1 MCKVKDTLI
10 DKEINDSAYFLDE
23 ENYLQDL
30 MKEYEN
36 LHTEEL
42 YMIMEDEKG
51 LYYTAMDYD
60 ESGLV
65 RVNVEEKFRRLIDL
79 VK

>member
-1 MCKVKDTLI
+1 MDKDEMI
-10 DKEINDSAYFLDE
+10 HDIVEEEYFLSCD
-23 ENYLQDL
+23 NYLQDL

-42 YMIMEDEKG
+42 YMIREDDKG
-51 LYYTAMDYD
+51 LYYTALDFD
-60 ESGLV
+60 ESGMV
-65 RVNVEEKFRRLIDL
+65 RIDVEERFRRLIDL

>member
-1 MCKVKDTLI
+1 MDKDEMI
-10 DKEINDSAYFLDE
+10 HDIVEEEYFISYD
-23 ENYLQDL
+23 NYLQDL

-42 YMIMEDEKG
+42 YMIREDDKG
-51 LYYTAMDYD
+51 LYYTALDFD
-60 ESGLV
+60 ESGMV
-65 RVNVEEKFRRLIDL
+65 RIDVEERFRRLIDL

>member
-10 DKEINDSAYFLDE
+10 DKEIDDSEYFLDE

-30 MKEYEN
+30 MKEYEK

-51 LYYTAMDYD
+51 LYYTALDYD
-60 ESGLV
+60 ESGMV
-65 RVNVEEKFRRLIDL
+65 RVDVEERFRRLIDL

>member
-1 MCKVKDTLI
+1 MSKVKDKLI
-10 DKEINDSAYFLDE
+10 DKQVNDDEYFLDE

-30 MKEYEN
+30 MKEYEK

-42 YMIMEDEKG
+42 YMIKEDDKG
-51 LYYTAMDYD
+51 LYYTALDFD
-60 ESGLV
+60 ESGIV
-65 RVNVEEKFRRLIDL
+65 RVDVEEKFRRLVDI

>member
-1 MCKVKDTLI
+1 MSKVKDALI
-10 DKEINDSAYFLDE
+10 DKQVNDDEYFLDE
-23 ENYLQDL
+23 ENYLQNL

-42 YMIMEDEKG
+42 YMIREDDKG
-51 LYYTAMDYD
+51 LYYIALDFD
-60 ESGLV
+60 ESGMV
-65 RVNVEEKFRRLIDL
+65 RIDVEERFRRLIDL